1 MRKRHVR
8 WAVVLVAL
16 TLLVLVASFW
26 SLLSGEIHI
35 PFNKLFTVMN
45 KPDSMEYAILTNIR
59 IPRLVLAFS
68 VGGALSLVGAILQ
81 GIFRNPLV
89 EPFTLGI
96 SGGASMGVALIIV
109 LGGNI
114 AGSLLTLPVAGFAGA
129 LATILL
135 VYFLGVRKG
144 AGNINRMLL
153 IGVMISFV
161 SSSSLM
167 FLLSIA
173 TTEDMHNVLFWTMGS
188 LDEPNPALIK
198 LVFWTSIAGLGFT
211 YLFAQPLNALRLG
224 ETKAMHLGINAP
236 LLIKTLF
243 VVTSLLAG
251 ICVSVAGVIGFVG
264 LVIPHLIRQF
274 VGSDYRVLLAG
285 SFLGGSLFLIVCDVL
300 ARTLISPNELPV
312 GVLTG
317 ITGGVVFIL
326 MLSRSRQKSI

>member
-1 MRKRHVR
+1 MRTKYIR
-8 WAVVLVAL
+8 WAWVLASL
-16 TLLVLVASFW
+16 ILLVLLASLW
-26 SLLSGEIHI
+26 SLLSGEINI
-35 PFNKLFTVMN
+35 PLGKLIAVMN
-45 KPDSMEYAILTNIR
+45 QPDSMEYAIMTNIR

-68 VGGALSLVGAILQ
+68 IGGSLSLIGAILQ

-89 EPFTLGI
+89 EPYTLGI
-96 SGGASMGVALIIV
+96 SGGASLGVAIMIV
-109 LGGNI
+109 LGGSL
-114 AGSLLTLPVAGFAGA
+114 AGNLLTLPIAGFAGA

-135 VYFLGVRKG
+135 VYFLGIRKG

-161 SSSSLM
+161 CSSSLM

-173 TTEDMHNVLFWTMGS
+173 SSEDMHSVIFWTMGS
-188 LDEPNPALIK
+188 LDEPNGDLIR
-198 LVFWTSIAGLGFT
+198 LVFWTSIAALAFT

-224 ETKAMHLGINAP
+224 EKRAMHLGINAP
-236 LLIKTLF
+236 LLIKILF

-251 ICVSVAGVIGFVG
+251 LCVSVAGVIGFVG
-264 LVIPHLIRQF
+264 LVIPHLLRQLI
-274 VGSDYRVLLAG
+274 GSDFRILLAG

-317 ITGGVVFIL
+317 IIGGLVFIL
-326 MLSRSRQKSI
+326 LLSRSRQNTL